1 MAQKIKPCVVCYRE
15 NIFIE
20 SSENDGT
27 MWSLIMGVSY
37 SSEEEGGDPVARV
50 TEQLDNVIHKPREE
64 GDGMERPPVAGVL
77 SDNNSEDCDKSEK
90 CDIEE
95 AGAEQKPDSDKSS
108 IEANQSINNMN
119 SPQKFIE
126 VFYKSKVIPLTSA
139 LYGLPKSIFLICWT
153 MDNLYP
159 HF

>member
-15 NIFIE
+15 NIFIV

-37 SSEEEGGDPVARV
+37 SSEEEGGDDMARV

-64 GDGMERPPVAGVL
+64 GDGMERPPEAGVL

-90 CDIEE
+90 KCDIEE
-95 AGAEQKPDSDKSS
+95 AGAEHKADSDKSS
-108 IEANQSINNMN
+108 QEGNKSISNMA
-119 SPQKFIE
+119 SPQRFIE
-126 VFYKSKVIPLTSA
+126 VFYKSKVILLISALDLTSST
-139 LYGLPKSIFLICWT
+139 YDSS
-153 MDNLYP
+153 
-159 HF
+159 

>member
-27 MWSLIMGVSY
+27 MWSLIMGASY
-37 SSEEEGGDPVARV
+37 SSEEEGGDEMAGGV
-50 TEQLDNVIHKPREE
+50 TKNIVSDKLEDNVIHKPREE

-90 CDIEE
+90 CDIAE
-95 AGAEQKPDSDKSS
+95 AGAEQKPDSDKSG

-126 VFYKSKVIPLTSA
+126 EFYK
-139 LYGLPKSIFLICWT
+139 GLPKSIFLICWT